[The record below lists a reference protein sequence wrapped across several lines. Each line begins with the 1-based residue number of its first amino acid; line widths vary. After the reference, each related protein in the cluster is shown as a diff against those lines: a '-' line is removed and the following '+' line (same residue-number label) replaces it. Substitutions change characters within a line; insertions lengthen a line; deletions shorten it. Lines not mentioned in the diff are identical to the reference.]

1 MGGKELWSCS
11 TCPSGKILPL
21 FIFFGWGLLTK
32 NGEAQGSMPKPSI
45 SSDPA
50 SGRGLQGGV
59 ITFKCDAHVHGEKTF
74 YLFQNA
80 KKVATRPISE
90 PTAHFTLANLTSR
103 HAGNYRCIY
112 EVFRPRRR
120 KSKPSD
126 TLHLTILARVTEG
139 SDLHITCVA
148 DTNHTC
154 FFYGYGDDGYSQ
166 TYLAKGKSGTT
177 VSVPNMTRHNMG
189 KYVCHCFVEVSGTLA
204 ISAPSN
210 FLELTVSD
218 ADIGLSGNA
227 PKPNITFE
235 PVSGTGLQGGI
246 VVVKCEIPVDGEKI
260 VSLIAGSEKIYV
272 VTTLSEPA
280 VYFTLINLSVAS
292 TRSYRCMYE
301 TLRPKKGPLSLS
313 DEIHLTILD
322 IQAPASV
329 LHPSSAVVTEG
340 SNLQVTCTANTDHHC
355 FLYEYSDDQYS
366 LRRQAETKSGITIS
380 MTDVTRCDEGP
391 YVCHCIMEVNGML
404 AFSALSNIMN
414 LTVTERQNDAAA
426 EVTKKGIDHSQLLVL
441 GFSIF
446 FIVLILSSAILG
458 GCLSKKDP
466 RLQGKP
472 TPSLLELQ
480 AF

>member
-126 TLHLTILARVTEG
+126 TLHLTIL
-139 SDLHITCVA
+139 
-148 DTNHTC
+148 
-154 FFYGYGDDGYSQ
+154 
-166 TYLAKGKSGTT
+166 
-177 VSVPNMTRHNMG
+177 
-189 KYVCHCFVEVSGTLA
+189 
-204 ISAPSN
+204 
-210 FLELTVSD
+210 D

-426 EVTKKGIDHSQLLVL
+426 EVTKKGIGKHSMDYSDHSQLLVL